1 VYGRRDIPAVR
12 LPLSCQP
19 AELVAAAERISPG
32 AACFHI
38 SQYLGS
44 AAMTSVNQN
53 TLTSLK
59 WGLFEPQVVSA
70 CGA

>member
-1 VYGRRDIPAVR
+1 MYGRRAIPAVL

-19 AELVAAAERISPG
+19 AELVAAAECISPG

-38 SQYLGS
+38 LQYLGS

-53 TLTSLK
+53 TLTSIK
-59 WGLFEPQVVSA
+59 WGLFEPQVVGA
-70 CGA
+70 CGS